1 MSWGFKR
8 NSEVLFVLKAVFQT
22 HTGPQRSGVWLT
34 GSIQLIAQ
42 INAGIN
48 ELTVADL
55 ILWSWPVPV
64 TFPSSEVPTQ
74 YKTVAEYSWV
84 QGTGEH
90 TRAVS
95 QHHNCHLL
103 HYPSSRSR
111 QSFYCTRAP
120 AAEPRTAKASFHSF
134 YFQKKDISKI
144 VCILVPPCQKGIQ
157 IHCLHNKY
165 PPVTR

>member
-1 MSWGFKR
+1 MCSDIPIYGRQCFMSWGFKR

-48 ELTVADL
+48 ELAVPDL

-64 TFPSSEVPTQ
+64 TFLSSEVPTQ

-84 QGTGEH
+84 QGMGEH

-111 QSFYCTRAP
+111 QSFYCTQAP
-120 AAEPRTAKASFHSF
+120 ALNQEQPKPPSIPFTFRRKT
-134 YFQKKDISKI
+134 
-144 VCILVPPCQKGIQ
+144 LVK
-157 IHCLHNKY
+157 
-165 PPVTR
+165 